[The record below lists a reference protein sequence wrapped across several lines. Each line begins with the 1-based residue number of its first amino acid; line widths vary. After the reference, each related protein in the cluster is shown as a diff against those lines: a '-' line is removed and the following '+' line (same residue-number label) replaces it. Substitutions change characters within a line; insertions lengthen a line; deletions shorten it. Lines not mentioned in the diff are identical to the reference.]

1 MADPGQ
7 HRSPKPRGWRWQL
20 KAALWLFFT
29 ILFLLWHLAQ
39 GLASWEEGWIL
50 ETGLASLLA
59 GVHIADMG
67 AKHLN
72 YQSGEKVV
80 REIRDTLKVSPFTI
94 SIVGTVVWFLMGG
107 TPGDA

>member
-1 MADPGQ
+1 MPDPGQ
-7 HRSPKPRGWRWQL
+7 NRNTSPQGWRCQV
-20 KAALWLFFT
+20 KVALWLSLT

-39 GLASWEEGWIL
+39 GLVSWEEGWIW

-59 GVHIADMG
+59 GVHIADAG

-80 REIRDTLKVSPFTI
+80 REIRDTLKVGPFTI
-94 SIVGTVVWFLMGG
+94 SIVGTLVWFLLGG
-107 TPGDA
+107 NHADS